1 MKIFVSNNTFNVGK
15 VRISSCLRLSKNKF
29 SVEDISTCNVKA
41 PALFILI
48 FVTSVGCVGC
58 IICAILSTL
67 GLSIVYVYLISLSV
81 LLDFIPVKLYGIK
94 LVKLHVVPKS
104 DGNVIDGVAFI
115 MVIGGD
121 RIFVTSL
128 KLLVEEHD
136 TFILKLP
143 TPNIVTVVPEIVATD
158 VLVLEY
164 DNLDEEVSV
173 FVVDTPIIS

>member
-1 MKIFVSNNTFNVGK
+1 
-15 VRISSCLRLSKNKF
+15 
-29 SVEDISTCNVKA
+29 
-41 PALFILI
+41 
-48 FVTSVGCVGC
+48 
-58 IICAILSTL
+58 
-67 GLSIVYVYLISLSV
+67 
-81 LLDFIPVKLYGIK
+81 
-94 LVKLHVVPKS
+94 VPKS